1 MNIQLQLCGMIIL
14 IVLAVFYK
22 SNTTLKLYAENIFFR
37 AMIISIISLSLDIL
51 SIAAIEYRSE
61 LPLPLV
67 LSICK
72 LYITSLIW
80 VGMAATIYVITDIT
94 TEVTHKRVI
103 KWMVLVTSLQCLIVY
118 TLPIHIYDVGDEV
131 YTYGPAVLC
140 VYVFAVSYV
149 VATIVILFVFHSR
162 VNRRREFAVGLWMAI
177 WIIAAVIQFLNNE
190 ILLVGFATA
199 IGVLI
204 LLVIME
210 NPESNLDRKLGC
222 FNAYALSVYLKEL
235 LGRNQKF
242 SILTLSFGTSNLMNA
257 HREYAEELLRGMLRI
272 VNRKRIIMS
281 FRNTNSELVFIS
293 SDKDVL
299 YQTGLEILEYFSKDD
314 IWQKETRLALI
325 NSCKMFANSEELFG
339 FLTFLR
345 TEYINEKERVLLIG
359 EEIIEKYK
367 QKYEIEQKIT
377 EALAEDRVEVF
388 LQPIFSNE
396 EHKFTSAEALV
407 RIRERDGSLLSPTV
421 FIPVAEESGQI
432 LELGERVFE
441 KTCEFLKNSE
451 ALTLGIQL
459 IEVNLSVI
467 QCERRDL
474 AKRLLAIANRY
485 EISPENINLE
495 ITETASISARAILL
509 ENMKTLMEYG
519 FRFSLDD
526 FGKGE
531 SNLMYVVEMPVC
543 IVKLDYDMIKA
554 FTSSRKAQMVVRAVV
569 GMAHS
574 LNLKLVAEGVETKE
588 ELDAICSEDI
598 DYIQGYY
605 YSKPLPVH
613 EFIQFI
619 KEKNSEMEA

>member
-1 MNIQLQLCGMIIL
+1 M
-14 IVLAVFYK
+14 
-22 SNTTLKLYAENIFFR
+22 
-37 AMIISIISLSLDIL
+37 
-51 SIAAIEYRSE
+51 
-61 LPLPLV
+61 
-67 LSICK
+67 
-72 LYITSLIW
+72 
-80 VGMAATIYVITDIT
+80 
-94 TEVTHKRVI
+94 
-103 KWMVLVTSLQCLIVY
+103 
-118 TLPIHIYDVGDEV
+118 
-131 YTYGPAVLC
+131 
-140 VYVFAVSYV
+140 
-149 VATIVILFVFHSR
+149 
-162 VNRRREFAVGLWMAI
+162 
-177 WIIAAVIQFLNNE
+177 
-190 ILLVGFATA
+190 
-199 IGVLI
+199 
-204 LLVIME
+204 
-210 NPESNLDRKLGC
+210 
-222 FNAYALSVYLKEL
+222 
-235 LGRNQKF
+235 
-242 SILTLSFGTSNLMNA
+242 
-257 HREYAEELLRGMLRI
+257 
-272 VNRKRIIMS
+272 
-281 FRNTNSELVFIS
+281 
-293 SDKDVL
+293 
-299 YQTGLEILEYFSKDD
+299 
-314 IWQKETRLALI
+314 
-325 NSCKMFANSEELFG
+325 
-339 FLTFLR
+339 
-345 TEYINEKERVLLIG
+345 
-359 EEIIEKYK
+359 
-367 QKYEIEQKIT
+367 
-377 EALAEDRVEVF
+377 
-388 LQPIFSNE
+388 
-396 EHKFTSAEALV
+396 
-407 RIRERDGSLLSPTV
+407 SPTV